1 MENTKTKKKLKLWQ
15 RVLIIVLAVIV
26 ALVAV
31 LGITVGCVWGN
42 EIATVSSFKKI
53 FNRNDE
59 HLDGSV
65 YRMDVKG
72 GFYFDKFLESGGA
85 KNDTSLIN
93 FITQNITKG
102 LIDLTIEETEIACAS
117 FTATTKDGDKLFA
130 RNYDFSKTNT
140 CLVFTDPGDGR
151 YASVSTVDLQFIGM
165 DVDKDVEGLMNK
177 SPVLRRPMLRSTE

>member
-26 ALVAV
+26 ALVAA

-102 LIDLTIEETEIACAS
+102 LI
-117 FTATTKDGDKLFA
+117 
-130 RNYDFSKTNT
+130 
-140 CLVFTDPGDGR
+140 
-151 YASVSTVDLQFIGM
+151 
-165 DVDKDVEGLMNK
+165 
-177 SPVLRRPMLRSTE
+177 

>member
-26 ALVAV
+26 ALVAA

-65 YRMDVKG
+65 YRMDVKAD
-72 GFYFDKFLESGGA
+72 F
-85 KNDTSLIN
+85 TSTNSLKAAERKTILRSS
-93 FITQNITKG
+93 ISLRRISRKG
-102 LIDLTIEETEIACAS
+102 L
-117 FTATTKDGDKLFA
+117 
-130 RNYDFSKTNT
+130 
-140 CLVFTDPGDGR
+140 
-151 YASVSTVDLQFIGM
+151 ST
-165 DVDKDVEGLMNK
+165 
-177 SPVLRRPMLRSTE
+177 LR